1 MRSFMKAHRRSGS
14 GVEDGDLDIDSMPQK
29 FNNTPYSSPKMSL
42 AGEFTPPQNRSNA
55 LTLGS
60 PKKLLTPIKNF
71 LTGHGKPLQTISSGD
86 MLNEAIY
93 GDESKQGS
101 SKHRRRRRKQDNKM
115 NESIDKKKQSI
126 EPQSKRSSLLGPG
139 FELPAV
145 SKNKNG
151 MIHEKNSRSQVTSNA
166 YQPTGPHSKANF
178 SPSSPSRYIPSSE
191 KRSRTGP
198 EKKGNSEVTNPS
210 ERAEAANKTNGT
222 LHGIKHKDQIKSHT
236 NDDDYY
242 YDDVDSD
249 SDSSQFS
256 FVRDRTAGR
265 NTSVK
270 YYKTKPSKSSK
281 IEGNINIFNEN
292 DLGYEV
298 DELLDYDFENNGIL
312 DQLDDDLDG
321 DLEEDVQYNPLFDEE
336 DANIDGT
343 QESLNQIPKP
353 VISPTLNNDFAE
365 SSPVSSIIFDKED
378 TDTASTD
385 IRFTQSMIRGI
396 KPYNH
401 SYHLSINGLDP
412 STASDSERFRSSDY
426 LKEEEDI
433 LENYLDPKLLSSH
446 VSLRNKSV
454 TPDVDNGYS
463 SSDSSPEVVD
473 VNPPLVNGLTVGT
486 NLRHRISKF
495 QSNIDVTD
503 TDTSK
508 FFINRLPSIPTKS
521 SKTFLERDRLDKMG
535 TEVFRNRPLKS
546 FHGSISDN
554 LNITLATKVEEMSSF
569 SDRHN
574 FDASNSGKS
583 IEDGISDEKE
593 LRKANMT
600 EDQSIDSNTSQA
612 HTSSSGRTSII
623 QMMGILE
630 SLENRQETN
639 TQHDSNHA
647 ETKQAS
653 NCTMAEN
660 RSSIAHM
667 MGILKSLEEKD
678 EVNSNVKD
686 STSDGASLEPQSPLD
701 QATLHL
707 NKLPGL
713 TTVSQGLSKDVS
725 DDRQRI
731 SQASLESHSG
741 NHLMN
746 LLQSIEEN
754 QNCIP
759 TESNDAQSR
768 IESSSPEIKISADSM
783 DEVVETL
790 SGLDKCNIYD
800 SDYSNVSSPN
810 DIQLVIDD
818 VDGSPLEE
826 SHYLNAPFGGGRQN
840 RKGQLAE
847 LQNGE
852 KNNKRYSWFSNDEV
866 FTFRTHNALQTETD
880 DNNNRKQKET
890 SVRRN
895 SKDVNYED
903 LIAEANQLPID
914 DDFEELVMRSKSAP
928 AHSAGFHATKS
939 FSHRPTKA
947 VNDLSYSSSKIV
959 TRNKTVTFYRSNT
972 YDNSSGIDRN
982 KLLSRALSSKSQR
995 SLDSIT
1001 DENESWEDTS
1011 NNLSVSNG
1019 PYSFR
1024 SNTPFNSLST
1034 ESFRKSSP
1042 FLGTISEN
1050 ENNPR

>member
-1 MRSFMKAHRRSGS
+1 MKAHRRSGS
-14 GVEDGDLDIDSMPQK
+14 GVEDGDLDIDNMPQK
-29 FNNTPYSSPKMSL
+29 FGNTPYSSPKMSL

-86 MLNEAIY
+86 MLNEAIF

-101 SKHRRRRRKQDNKM
+101 SKHRRRRRKQDNKTS
-115 NESIDKKKQSI
+115 ESIDKKKQNI
-126 EPQSKRSSLLGPG
+126 ESQTKRSSLLGPG
-139 FELPAV
+139 FELPT
-145 SKNKNG
+145 SRNNKNG
-151 MIHEKNSRSQVTSNA
+151 MIHEKNPRSQVTSNA
-166 YQPTGPHSKANF
+166 YRPAGLQPKTNL
-178 SPSSPSRYIPSSE
+178 SPSRYTNSSDQSARTSQE
-191 KRSRTGP
+191 KDRH
-198 EKKGNSEVTNPS
+198 SEVTNPS
-210 ERAEAANKTNGT
+210 ERAKIADNSNRT
-222 LHGIKHKDQIKSHT
+222 LHDIKHKDQTKSQT

-242 YDDVDSD
+242 YDDLDSD

-281 IEGNINIFNEN
+281 IDGNINIFNEN

-336 DANIDGT
+336 DANVDTT
-343 QESLNQIPKP
+343 QRKLNDIPKP
-353 VISPTLNNDFAE
+353 VISPSLNNDFAE

-385 IRFTQSMIRGI
+385 IKFTQSMIRGI

-412 STASDSERFRSSDY
+412 STTSDSERFRSSDY

-446 VSLRNKSV
+446 VSLRNKSI
-454 TPDVDNGYS
+454 TPDVENGYS

-508 FFINRLPSIPTKS
+508 LFINRLPSIPTKS
-521 SKTFLERDRLDKMG
+521 SKMFLERERLDKMG
-535 TEVFRNRPLKS
+535 TEVFRNRPLRS

-554 LNITLATKVEEMSSF
+554 LNITLAAKVEEMSLF

-574 FDASNSGKS
+574 FDASNSKKS
-583 IEDGISDEKE
+583 IEDNISDEKE
-593 LRKANMT
+593 LRMANMT
-600 EDQSIDSNTSQA
+600 EDQSIDNDTLQS
-612 HTSSSGRTSII
+612 HTSSGERTSII

-639 TQHDSNHA
+639 SQHDSNLT

-653 NCTMAEN
+653 NPTVAEN

-667 MGILKSLEEKD
+667 MGLLKSLEEK
-678 EVNSNVKD
+678 EEINSNVKD
-686 STSDGASLEPQSPLD
+686 STSDEASLETPSSLD

-707 NKLPGL
+707 KKLPGQ
-713 TTVSQGLSKDVS
+713 TTLPGNLSKDAS
-725 DDRQRI
+725 DDRQRF
-731 SQASLESHSG
+731 SQASLASHSG
-741 NHLMN
+741 DHLMN

-759 TESNDAQSR
+759 SQSNEVRSR
-768 IESSSPEIKISADSM
+768 IESSSPEIKISAGSM

-790 SGLDKCNIYD
+790 SALEKCNIYD
-800 SDYSNVSSPN
+800 SDYSNMSSPN

-818 VDGSPLEE
+818 VDSSPTEE
-826 SHYLNAPFGGGRQN
+826 SHYLNVPLGGSRQN

-847 LQNGE
+847 LQNEE

-880 DNNNRKQKET
+880 NTNDRKQKEIP
-890 SVRRN
+890 VKRN

-928 AHSAGFHATKS
+928 SHSAGFHATKS
-939 FSHRPTKA
+939 FSRRPTKA

-959 TRNKTVTFYRSNT
+959 TRNKTVTFYRSNS
-972 YDNSSGIDRN
+972 YDNSSGTGRN

-995 SLDSIT
+995 SLESIT
-1001 DENESWEDTS
+1001 DENETWEDTS

-1024 SNTPFNSLST
+1024 SNTPLNSLST

-1050 ENNPR
+1050 ENNSR